1 MYWDA
6 LKHAMR
12 MSLCDCSVL
21 ERVASEKRVDLME
34 VVGRSNVTVEM
45 KRRGKD
51 RDGSNSLGSVW
62 QVMLESSAHFPVHTV
77 CQ

>member
-6 LKHAMR
+6 FKHAMR

-21 ERVASEKRVDLME
+21 GGAASENRVALVE

-51 RDGSNSLGSVW
+51 RDGSNSSGSVW

>member
-21 ERVASEKRVDLME
+21 ERVASEKRVNLI
-34 VVGRSNVTVEM
+34 G
-45 KRRGKD
+45 GG
-51 RDGSNSLGSVW
+51 GSIECDSGNETTW
-62 QVMLESSAHFPVHTV
+62 
-77 CQ
+77 